1 MRIKV
6 IKLDEIKRFFKKSK
20 NFSCEYCNF
29 CVLYR
34 LSKRRGGRVADC
46 AGLLNRCRALNPYR
60 EFESHPL
67 RFEKLSLMRERWGFF
82 ICRYYVLIKDL

>member
-20 NFSCEYCNF
+20 NFSCEDCIF
-29 CVLYR
+29 CVLYK

-67 RFEKLSLMRERWGFF
+67 RLKFKMRT
-82 ICRYYVLIKDL
+82 VLDMVRIFLFYF